1 MPSSSTV
8 GRLIQ
13 SKLLNL
19 KKGSTIELSTGRVV
33 WSKEK
38 RSVPVLLSLIRTDAD
53 QDFENLLILFL
64 TSILSLYLLYSYNNI
79 VVALF
84 GFALLGIGSSAIV
97 PIAYSLAG
105 KVDGIDSGAAIAIVS
120 IAVYGTFMGAP
131 ASLGIIANK
140 YGVNSI
146 FFPILLIFLFV
157 LPIIFASKK
166 HFKK

>member
-1 MPSSSTV
+1 MLV
-8 GRLIQ
+8 NVKFFKKIVLVLI
-13 SKLLNL
+13 
-19 KKGSTIELSTGRVV
+19 
-33 WSKEK
+33 
-38 RSVPVLLSLIRTDAD
+38 
-53 QDFENLLILFL
+53 FFL

-105 KVDGIDSGAAIAIVS
+105 KVDGIDSGSAIAIVS

-131 ASLGIIANK
+131 ATLGIVANN

-146 FFPILLIFLFV
+146 FLPILIIFLFV
-157 LPIIFASKK
+157 LPIIFLSKRK
-166 HFKK
+166 F